1 MKLNRKS
8 LPLLLIATSLLIFLN
23 AERISAASTG
33 PQTSGAIHYVK
44 PGEAGDCSSWVS
56 ACELQAALALAQAGD
71 QVWVAAG
78 TYYPTA
84 DTDRTATFQLESG
97 VAIYGGFAGT
107 ETSLTERDWET
118 NITTL
123 SGDIGTTD
131 DSADNSYHVVTGS
144 GVDVSAILDGF
155 TITAGNANGASSLIN
170 SGGGMYNLAGSPTVS
185 HVIFSANSAA
195 YYGGGMF
202 NDTSSP
208 KLTHVTFISNIANF
222 YGGGMGNHYSNPTL
236 SKVVFNGNSVTT
248 YGGGGMYN
256 FISSPIL
263 TNVIFNANT
272 AISSGGGMTNDGL
285 DNTSNCSSILTYVVF
300 SANSANR
307 GGGMH
312 NNYCSA
318 FLTNVT
324 FSDNSAANSGGGM
337 NNQYKTVSL
346 TNVTFKNNS
355 AGDGGEGGGIRN
367 HLAALTITNSIV
379 WGNTPSG
386 IYHVGSAAN
395 ITYSDIQGGYEGTGN
410 IDTDPLLGNLADN
423 GGFSQTN
430 ALGVGSPAIDTG
442 NPNNCPSTDQRGYYR
457 PIDGDENGSAI
468 CDMGAY
474 EYGSALFF
482 YLPLIVRD

>member
-1 MKLNRKS
+1 MKTKDPVRFILS
-8 LPLLLIATSLLIFLN
+8 LVVMLFIIIGWN
-23 AERISAASTG
+23 SASANSSNL
-33 PQTSGAIHYVK
+33 QTESPILYVK
-44 PGEAGDCSSWVS
+44 PGEDGDCSSWDD
-56 ACELQAALALAQAGD
+56 ACDLQFALSLAETGD

-78 TYYPTA
+78 TYKPTT
-84 DTDRTATFQLESG
+84 DTDRLVTFQLKSG

-185 HVIFSANSAA
+185 HVIFSANTAA

-208 KLTHVTFISNIANF
+208 KLTHVTFVSNIANF
-222 YGGGMGNHYSNPTL
+222 YGGGMGNHFSNPTL
-236 SKVVFNGNSVTT
+236 SKVVFDGNSVTT

-256 FISSPIL
+256 FKSNPIL
-263 TNVIFNANT
+263 TNVIFNANS
-272 AISSGGGMTNDGL
+272 AINVGGGMFNDGL
-285 DNTSNCSSILTYVVF
+285 DNNSNCSSILTYVVF

-318 FLTNVT
+318 YLTNVT
-324 FSDNSAANSGGGM
+324 FSENSAADSGGGM
-337 NNQYKTVSL
+337 NSQYKIVTL
-346 TNVTFKNNS
+346 TNVTFKDNS
-355 AGDGGEGGGIRN
+355 ASAGGEGGGIRS
-367 HLAALTITNSIV
+367 HFTTLTMTNAIV

-386 IYHVGSAAN
+386 IYHIGSAAN
-395 ITYSDIQGGYEGTGN
+395 ITYSDIQGGYAGTGN

-474 EYGSALFF
+474 EHGSALFF